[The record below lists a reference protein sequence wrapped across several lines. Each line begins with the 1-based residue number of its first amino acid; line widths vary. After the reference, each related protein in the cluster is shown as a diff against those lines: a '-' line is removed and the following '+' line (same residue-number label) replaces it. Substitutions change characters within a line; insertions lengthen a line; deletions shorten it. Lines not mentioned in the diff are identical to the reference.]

1 MSCRLQHV
9 RMMTTNKEHREIRLQ
24 QEDEIAKLKSNEEQ
38 SLLVFCTLIY
48 QTNYVIL
55 IYYPNSVQFQYVD
68 YVVNK
73 KKYCRK
79 YFFNDFEVIKF

>member
-9 RMMTTNKEHREIRLQ
+9 RMMTTNKENVQIRLK
-24 QEDEIAKLKSNEEQ
+24 QEDEIESLKLNAEK

-55 IYYPNSVQFQYVD
+55 IYYPDSVQFQYVD

-79 YFFNDFEVIKF
+79 YFSNDFEVIKF